1 MRGAPYTEAM
11 KLFVT
16 AKPAAR
22 PRTDTATKAALIY
35 AFILVVM
42 AVCQLFTFEDFTTL
56 IESYALPFA
65 PWFIAALPAF
75 IVAMEVFALPFLL
88 RMTLS
93 DAFRWLSLLCGWVVP
108 LLWVIVSGWS
118 ARTLSGDIFST
129 IGFLGSLGSIPVG
142 WWAVGFSLSMA
153 LLAAWASWGMWPLAP
168 RKSGTQ

>member
-22 PRTDTATKAALIY
+22 PRTDTAAKAALIY

-93 DAFRWLSLLCGWVVP
+93 DAFRWLSLLCGWIVP

-153 LLAAWASWGMWPLAP
+153 LLAAWASWGMWPLAS
-168 RKSGTQ
+168 RKSSAQ